1 MQYLEISPAKIP
13 DAAKKP
19 QIHSPVLHHIF
30 ISDPKRPA
38 YQLLIS
44 RGTEPSLRN
53 VFLLGIP
60 PYFSIN
66 KLFYK

>member
-1 MQYLEISPAKIP
+1 MQSLEISPAKIP

-19 QIHSPVLHHIF
+19 QIHSPVLNHIF

-53 VFLLGIP
+53 VFFARYPTIFFDKQVVL
-60 PYFSIN
+60 
-66 KLFYK
+66 